1 MAKIDRLKELLA
13 KVRAGDVHRAYDKAA
28 VIEDT
33 DGERIPLTDKR
44 AEAALERRIAQEEG
58 GDGA

>member
-13 KVRAGDVHRAYDKAA
+13 KVKTGDIQKTRDKYA

-33 DGERIPLTDKR
+33 DGAKVPLTDPR
-44 AEAALERRIAQEEG
+44 AAEVLERRIAAEEG
-58 GDGA
+58 G

>member
-13 KVRAGDVHRAYDKAA
+13 KVKAGDIQKTRDKFA

-33 DGERIPLTDKR
+33 DGTKVPLTDPR
-44 AEAALERRIAQEEG
+44 AVEVLERRIAAEEG
-58 GDGA
+58 G